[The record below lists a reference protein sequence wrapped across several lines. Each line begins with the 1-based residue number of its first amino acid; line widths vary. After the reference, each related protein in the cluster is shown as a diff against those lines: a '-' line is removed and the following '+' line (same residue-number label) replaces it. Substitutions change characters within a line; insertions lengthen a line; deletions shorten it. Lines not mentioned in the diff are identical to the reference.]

1 MVSDHLAGGEVGEVG
16 REDLC
21 SALGNLGTAD
31 GHGGSSIHKIS
42 AAEAPWS
49 VTTLPAAKSAR

>member
-21 SALGNLGTAD
+21 SALGNSD
-31 GHGGSSIHKIS
+31 REHGFLCPNSHNS
-42 AAEAPWS
+42 
-49 VTTLPAAKSAR
+49 LPEDP

>member
-31 GHGGSSIHKIS
+31 GHGGKFYSQNLSG
-42 AAEAPWS
+42 
-49 VTTLPAAKSAR
+49 